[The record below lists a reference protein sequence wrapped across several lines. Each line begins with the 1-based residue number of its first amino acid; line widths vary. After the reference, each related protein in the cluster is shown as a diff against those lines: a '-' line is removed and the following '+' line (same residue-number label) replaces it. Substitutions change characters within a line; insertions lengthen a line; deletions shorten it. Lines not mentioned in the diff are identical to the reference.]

1 MTLLVRNFTE
11 NIGNQTESQMG
22 DQGST
27 TEMGADYVTSSMNV
41 TAECLPDG
49 HFFVTRFLPLSY
61 SFLFIASF
69 ILNCMAGWVFFHLT
83 SKKPMVVF
91 LKNIIVADLVMT
103 MTFPFTILSH
113 TQVKQN
119 IHAVVCQFSAVIFY
133 VTMYINIILLG
144 LISLNRYVKIVRDHK
159 HSLLNNAKFAKIAS
173 VLVWIIMFLT
183 ALPNMFL
190 NETDLPRIS
199 RCIESKSVIGVE
211 WHMFSVYF
219 SILIFFATC
228 LVMSF
233 SYVYI
238 LRTIYY
244 SRANTGRK
252 LSLGKQKS
260 RRKVFYILGVFFVCF
275 VPYNIYR
282 VLYPGRK
289 TETASCTT
297 QNTLFFIKEGLVLL
311 SAVNTCLDPIL
322 YFLLCKSFTR
332 SIQKTYNRFW
342 GENKQKNAQS
352 MNDSKIKT
360 DTEIQTTESRQ

>member
-1 MTLLVRNFTE
+1 
-11 NIGNQTESQMG
+11 
-22 DQGST
+22 
-27 TEMGADYVTSSMNV
+27 MGADYVTSSMNL

-61 SFLFIASF
+61 LFLFIASF

-113 TQVKQN
+113 TQVKQY

-144 LISLNRYVKIVRDHK
+144 LISLNRYVKIVRDYN
-159 HSLLNNAKFAKIAS
+159 HSLLNNAKFVRIAS

-190 NETDLPRIS
+190 NRTDMLPIS
-199 RCIESKSVIGVE
+199 RKSCMKLKTELGIK
-211 WHMFSVYF
+211 WHNF
-219 SILIFFATC
+219 SIFFSISIFFATF

-233 SYVYI
+233 CYVYI

-260 RRKVFYILGVFFVCF
+260 RRNVFCILGVFFVCF

-282 VLYPGRK
+282 VLYPGSK
-289 TETASCTT
+289 TETISCTT

-332 SIQKTYNRFW
+332 SVEKSYKTFC
-342 GENKQKNAQS
+342 GKNKSDNAQS

-360 DTEIQTTESRQ
+360 DAEVLTTESHQ